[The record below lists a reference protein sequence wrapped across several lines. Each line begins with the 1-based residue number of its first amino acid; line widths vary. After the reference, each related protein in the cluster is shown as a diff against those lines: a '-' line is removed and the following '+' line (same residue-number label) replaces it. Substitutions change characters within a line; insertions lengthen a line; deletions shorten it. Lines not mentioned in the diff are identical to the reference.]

1 MKIPNPLFAGARVAL
16 IAPSGPVSET
26 ALDAAVANV
35 RALGLEPV
43 VFSSCTM
50 RPGYL
55 AGYSRERADDF
66 MNAFA
71 DPSIKGVFCVADSYG
86 AQRILERIDW
96 DEIRKNPKVFCGSG
110 DASVLHMMLNQRCD
124 FATYYTPVS
133 VSAWADMDEYTK
145 TSLTNAIFGVREPV
159 IANPEQRA
167 MHTIAKG
174 VSHGTLTGGNLTV
187 LAATLGTPY
196 EINTKD
202 KILFLED
209 FNKSP
214 RSIDRSLLMLKQAGK
229 LRCCAGIILGAFA
242 SCKPLAGEEDV
253 MTLGDVFTDL
263 LLDEGK
269 PILGSAQCGHVAQTL
284 SLPFGVN
291 LNLDATN
298 CALRVLEY

>member
-1 MKIPNPLFAGARVAL
+1 MRIPNPLSAGARVAL
-16 IAPSGPVSET
+16 IAPSGPVSEGT
-26 ALDAAVANV
+26 LQAAVAGV
-35 RALGLEPV
+35 GALGLEAV

-55 AGYSRERADDF
+55 AGYSRERAEDF

-71 DPSIKGVFCVADSYG
+71 DPTVKGVFCIDDGYG
-86 AQRILERIDW
+86 AQRILERIEW
-96 DEIRKNPKVFCGSG
+96 EEIAKNPKVFCGSG
-110 DASVLHMMLNQRCD
+110 DASVLHLMLNQRCD
-124 FATYYTPVS
+124 FATYYTPSPVS
-133 VSAWADMDEYTK
+133 TWADADEYTK
-145 TSLTNAIFGVREPV
+145 RSLKNAIFGIREPA
-159 IANPEQRA
+159 ILNPEQRA

-174 VSHGTLTGGNLTV
+174 VSHGTLAGGNLTA

-209 FNKSP
+209 SNKSP
-214 RSIDRSLLMLKQAGK
+214 RSIDRSLLMLKQSGK
-229 LRCCAGIILGAFA
+229 LRSCAGIILGAFA
-242 SCKPLAGEEDV
+242 NCKSADAEDA

-269 PILGSAQCGHVAQTL
+269 PILGSIQCGHVAQTM

-291 LNLDATN
+291 VNLDATN
-298 CALRVLEY
+298 CTLRVLEY